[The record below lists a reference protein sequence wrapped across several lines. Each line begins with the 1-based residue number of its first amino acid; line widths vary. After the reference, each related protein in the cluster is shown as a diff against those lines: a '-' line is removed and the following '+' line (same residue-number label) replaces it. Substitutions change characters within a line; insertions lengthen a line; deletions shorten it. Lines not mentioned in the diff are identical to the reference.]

1 MEEKFKNVADRLESL
16 KQDFHQKKISRT
28 EFIQQLKS
36 LRLKDED
43 GRFWMIGAKSGDWY
57 YYDGEEWIQSNPPS
71 LQEGKA
77 ICIHCGFENR
87 LDAAVCV
94 RCGEDLIEKE
104 AFCPDCGRKLEE
116 PGLPCPDCQ
125 KVEYP
130 VESLEPPE
138 EDVEPAQAVFR
149 GVNPVSFLYFMAALG
164 IFLGIIVGALSG
176 TTGLFWAVIE
186 RMPSFLREIHGTIV
200 GGVLYAGLGGVAG
213 FVVLGIFGY
222 LFALLINFISSF
234 VGGIKIRL
242 E

>member
-1 MEEKFKNVADRLESL
+1 MEEKFQDVANKLESL
-16 KQDFHQKKISRT
+16 KQDFRQKKISRT

-36 LRLKDED
+36 LRLKDEE

-87 LDAAVCV
+87 LDSAVCV
-94 RCGEDLIEKE
+94 RCGEDLVGKE

-125 KVEYP
+125 EVEYP
-130 VESLEPPE
+130 KESFEPPE
-138 EDVEPAQAVFR
+138 EDVEAAQVIFR
-149 GVNPVSFLYFMAALG
+149 GINPMSFLYFMAALG
-164 IFLGIIVGALSG
+164 VFFGIIFGAFSG

-186 RMPSFLREIHGTIV
+186 RMPSFLREIQGTIA
-200 GGVLYAGLGGVAG
+200 GGVIYAGLGGIAG
-213 FVVLGIFGY
+213 FVVLGSFGF
-222 LFALLINFISSF
+222 LLALLINFISSF
-234 VGGIKIRL
+234 VGGIKLRMD
-242 E
+242 